1 MDLFAAKVIAMVS
14 IGLVSVAI
22 GCVPIMLARVF
33 SIGAKTRYSKTNNC
47 TYDKLVSLLLCFGGG
62 VLFFTTFLHL
72 QPEIRAT
79 FQELE
84 ASGRIQPIYQYF
96 GLQLSEIVICCGF
109 FFVYAVEEVVH
120 FLLDRSRHIRS
131 DADDEVVAIHR
142 TLSLRRC
149 QDSTLNK
156 DDGDRGGTLASPKCL
171 SISMDFHNV
180 VVNGTKLED
189 DSLPAE
195 CPHEVSI
202 FDHPVSNAALY
213 NRTSP
218 VDEDGSCRIVLNNRR
233 IQHHEGNGYYQ
244 SGQST
249 ASLITTGT
257 QPDLDQR
264 LSTSGRTSDNQR
276 SSSEF
281 DSSND
286 VKGMMRGLIA
296 VLALS
301 IHAIFEGLAVGLEE
315 SVSSVWYMFLAIA
328 THKFVIIFC
337 VGMELVS
344 AKIRSLYIFIYVVA
358 FSVVTPLGILFGTLL
373 CAIGIDADEMITNSG
388 KVEVTAGKNDG
399 TTDSQLIVIGAVLQ
413 AMAAGTLLY
422 VIFFEVLVRD
432 RSHPHQPQQ
441 EHHHHHP
448 HDHDDSGFFQLF
460 AIICGFLFMFV
471 LHLLTK
477 CEFNIWLYHLLFIYS
492 LVLVFIGI

>member
-1 MDLFAAKVIAMVS
+1 MDLLTAKVIAMLTIGFVS
-14 IGLVSVAI
+14 LGIGCIPIGLSK
-22 GCVPIMLARVF
+22 VF
-33 SIGAKTRYSKTNNC
+33 QLGSRFRKTNNC

-79 FQELE
+79 FQQLE
-84 ASGRIQPIYQYF
+84 ASGRIQPINEYF

-109 FFVYAVEEVVH
+109 FCVYAIEEIVH
-120 FLLDRSRHIRS
+120 FLLDRTRNVHT
-131 DADDEVVAIHR
+131 DGDDEVVAIHR

-149 QDSTLNK
+149 QDAIIN
-156 DDGDRGGTLASPKCL
+156 DGDASPKFL
-171 SISMDFHNV
+171 SISMDFNNV
-180 VVNGTKLED
+180 IVDGRKLND

-195 CPHEVSI
+195 CPHEVSL
-202 FDHPVSNAALY
+202 FDHPVDNTALY
-213 NRTSP
+213 NRTQH
-218 VDEDGSCRIVLNNRR
+218 DEGGPGGSCQVILNGRHH
-233 IQHHEGNGYYQ
+233 QHHSHQVLQQQNGSRRFFQ
-244 SGQST
+244 STGQST
-249 ASLITTGT
+249 ASLITNTTAENGSREIIND
-257 QPDLDQR
+257 QPTCR
-264 LSTSGRTSDNQR
+264 MSR
-276 SSSEF
+276 F
-281 DSSND
+281 DGPD
-286 VKGMMRGLIA
+286 TVKGMMRGLIA

-344 AKIRSLYIFIYVVA
+344 TRIRSFYIFIYVFA
-358 FSVVTPLGILFGTLL
+358 FSIVTPLGILAGTLL
-373 CAIGIDADEMITNSG
+373 CSTVNSNDEDLLTHQYTG
-388 KVEVTAGKNDG
+388 HGTVDEATA
-399 TTDSQLIVIGAVLQ
+399 SEFAVIGAVLQ

-432 RSHPHQPQQ
+432 RSHQHHQQPQ
-441 EHHHHHP
+441 HH
-448 HDHDDSGFFQLF
+448 HDDSQDESGFYQLF

-477 CEFNIWLYHLLFIYS
+477 CE
-492 LVLVFIGI
+492 

>member
-22 GCVPIMLARVF
+22 GCVPILLARVF
-33 SIGAKTRYSKTNNC
+33 SIGAKTRYSQTNNC

-120 FLLDRSRHIRS
+120 FLLDRSRHIRD
-131 DADDEVVAIHR
+131 DADEEVVAIHR
-142 TLSLRRC
+142 TMSLRRC
-149 QDSTLNK
+149 QDSTLSN
-156 DDGDRGGTLASPKCL
+156 DDGDRGGTPASPKFV

-195 CPHEVSI
+195 CPHEISI
-202 FDHPVSNAALY
+202 FDHPVNNAALY

-218 VDEDGSCRIVLNNRR
+218 VDEDGTCRIVLNNRR
-233 IQHHEGNGYYQ
+233 MQHHEGNGYYP

-249 ASLITTGT
+249 TSLITTGT
-257 QPDLDQR
+257 HPDLDQR
-264 LSTSGRTSDNQR
+264 LTTPGRITDNQH
-276 SSSEF
+276 EF

-286 VKGMMRGLIA
+286 VKGMMRGLVA

-301 IHAIFEGLAVGLEE
+301 IHSIFEGLAVGLEE
-315 SVSSVWYMFLAIA
+315 SVSSVWYMFLAIS

-358 FSVVTPLGILFGTLL
+358 FSVVTPLGILLGTLL
-373 CAIGIDADEMITNSG
+373 CAVGIDADEEIVESG
-388 KVEVTAGKNDG
+388 KVEVTVRKNDG
-399 TTDSQLIVIGAVLQ
+399 ATDSQLVVIGAVLQ

-432 RSHPHQPQQ
+432 RSHPHQSQQ
-441 EHHHHHP
+441 EHHNHHHE
-448 HDHDDSGFFQLF
+448 HDDSGFFQLF

-477 CEFNIWLYHLLFIYS
+477 CEFNICLHHLILAYS
-492 LVLVFIGI
+492 FK